1 MLEYLSSF
9 KSLRHID
16 VVDTL
21 IRLCKCLSHLQAP
34 PWANP
39 MMKGFLVCFDLK
51 NGGFVGLLKGWSI
64 PYKRVGSP
72 CAPLESLS
80 P

>member
-9 KSLRHID
+9 KWLRHID

-34 PWANP
+34 PANL

-51 NGGFVGLLKGWSI
+51 NGRFVGLLKGWSI
-64 PYKRVGSP
+64 PYEHLGSP